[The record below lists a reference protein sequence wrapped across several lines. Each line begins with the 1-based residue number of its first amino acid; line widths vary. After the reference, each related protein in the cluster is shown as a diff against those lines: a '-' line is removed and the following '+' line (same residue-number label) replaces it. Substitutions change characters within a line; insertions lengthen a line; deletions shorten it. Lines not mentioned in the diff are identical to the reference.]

1 MRLLSLGED
10 MQRREFIKLIGGAAA
25 AWPLRARA
33 QQPDRMRRIGVL
45 MNLAA
50 DDPESPARGAA
61 FAHGLQELGWAMG
74 RNVWID
80 YRFGAGDADRIRA
93 YAEELV
99 GLAPAV
105 ILAHSSPVTAALQQA
120 AGTIPI
126 VFVDVFAP
134 VGQRFISN
142 LARPGGNITGFSS
155 VEP

>member
-1 MRLLSLGED
+1 

-50 DDPESPARGAA
+50 DDPESPARVAA
-61 FAHGLQELGWAMG
+61 FAQGLQELGWTMG

-99 GLAPAV
+99 GLAP
-105 ILAHSSPVTAALQQA
+105 
-120 AGTIPI
+120 
-126 VFVDVFAP
+126 
-134 VGQRFISN
+134 
-142 LARPGGNITGFSS
+142 
-155 VEP
+155 